1 MSGDSYTSTM
11 ENLFSVNT
19 ETYVILL
26 HDWGVFPLKTL
37 FTIQKLIRTVFVK
50 QKDVILT
57 NDAWNVIV
65 NLDFSSYEQTIA
77 KLKDDLLYMQ
87 KFKTPLAPVYEMNH
101 LEYIYIYEGDSKSK
115 GKIHLT
121 AVIQVT
127 VSNFTYYFST

>member
-1 MSGDSYTSTM
+1 MQ
-11 ENLFSVNT
+11 
-19 ETYVILL
+19 
-26 HDWGVFPLKTL
+26 DWGVFPLKTL